1 MNKANNLQAIFI
13 VHISY
18 IPIFYVE
25 KKKNTEKKR
34 EREGKVSVS
43 YKNRCKRKYFF
54 EKKSAGIKF
63 LSINCFLNLGCI
75 FSLS

>member
-1 MNKANNLQAIFI
+1 MYVRLKAGTFSLTMNKANNLQAIFI

-18 IPIFYVE
+18 IPYVE

-43 YKNRCKRKYFF
+43 YK
-54 EKKSAGIKF
+54 KKCWNKIFVHKLLFKF
-63 LSINCFLNLGCI
+63 GMHF
-75 FSLS
+75 